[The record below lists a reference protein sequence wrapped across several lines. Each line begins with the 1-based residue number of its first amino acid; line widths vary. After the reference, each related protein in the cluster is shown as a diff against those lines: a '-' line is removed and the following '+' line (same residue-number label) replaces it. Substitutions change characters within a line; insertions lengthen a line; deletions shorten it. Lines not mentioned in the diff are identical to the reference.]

1 MSGAGWTVPRRQTW
15 LELMTP
21 TLAIAPRFT
30 PETLPADALDSR
42 VYRLVCSEIWGGIGA
57 VDQDV
62 ATRGI
67 AASIYSVA
75 AGGNRG
81 GDIHYLSYC
90 SYDMITRIAVA
101 DVRGH
106 GESVTLVSSW
116 VYDALKAQMNTLAG
130 NQVLSELN
138 GRICER
144 GFEAMTTAAV
154 LSYDSSRTCL
164 HFCYAGH
171 PPAMLRRG
179 SRGWQRL
186 ENPEEQETSN
196 LPLGVLASAA
206 YEQGQVTLTAGD
218 RVVMFTDGLLEAE
231 DPHGEA
237 FGEERLLRLLERED
251 GASISAIK
259 YAILDGLFE
268 HTRRL
273 PLVDD
278 LTVLAAEVR

>member
-1 MSGAGWTVPRRQTW
+1 
-15 LELMTP
+15 MTP
-21 TLAIAPRFT
+21 TPVIASGSNPGTRLT
-30 PETLPADALDSR
+30 GGSR
-42 VYRLVCSEIWGGIGA
+42 TNAYRLVCSEIWGGIGA
-57 VDQDV
+57 LDQDV

-67 AASIYSVA
+67 AASIYAVA

-116 VYDALKAQMNTLAG
+116 VYDALKAQMNTVAG
-130 NQVLSELN
+130 NQVLSDLN
-138 GRICER
+138 RKICER

-154 LSYDSSRTCL
+154 VSYDTSRSAL

-171 PPAMLRRG
+171 PPAMVWRHG
-179 SRGWQRL
+179 AGWRRL
-186 ENPEEQETSN
+186 ENLAEPEASN
-196 LPLGVLASAA
+196 LPLGVRASAA

-231 DPHGEA
+231 DLHGDA
-237 FGEERLLRLLERED
+237 FGEERLLTVLEEQH

-259 YAILDGLFE
+259 YAILDSLFN
-268 HTRRL
+268 HTKRL

-278 LTVLAAEVR
+278 LTVLTTEVR